1 MMERLQ
7 ENLYGYVGNFPSA
20 FIDVQGKFGFALPAL
35 LNPVGLT
42 VAAVAV
48 TTVAITE
55 VIAPGTAEK
64 VIKKI
69 SENVIP
75 KVEPI
80 AVPYP
85 DIPKPGDCSESE
97 QKYLQ
102 DKVNRAKKE
111 VGKSGKCT
119 GDDCC
124 YILKMKKK
132 AWLMLASARSHINN
146 KCFKGENKT
155 HQEQA
160 KDAWNNLSKCE
171 KFIEEKCNY

>member
-55 VIAPGTAEK
+55 VIAPGTTEK

-85 DIPKPGDCSESE
+85 DIPKLCDCSASE

-119 GDDCC
+119 GHDCC

-146 KCFKGENKT
+146 KCFKGGNKT
-155 HQEQA
+155 HHEQA

-171 KFIEEKCNY
+171 KFIEEK

>member
-1 MMERLQ
+1 M
-7 ENLYGYVGNFPSA
+7 
-20 FIDVQGKFGFALPAL
+20 
-35 LNPVGLT
+35 
-42 VAAVAV
+42 
-48 TTVAITE
+48 
-55 VIAPGTAEK
+55 
-64 VIKKI
+64 
-69 SENVIP
+69 
-75 KVEPI
+75 
-80 AVPYP
+80 PYP
-85 DIPKPGDCSESE
+85 DIPKLGDCSASE

-119 GDDCC
+119 DDDCC

-146 KCFKGENKT
+146 KCFRGENKT

>member
-1 MMERLQ
+1 M
-7 ENLYGYVGNFPSA
+7 
-20 FIDVQGKFGFALPAL
+20 
-35 LNPVGLT
+35 
-42 VAAVAV
+42 
-48 TTVAITE
+48 
-55 VIAPGTAEK
+55 
-64 VIKKI
+64 
-69 SENVIP
+69 
-75 KVEPI
+75 
-80 AVPYP
+80 PYP
-85 DIPKPGDCSESE
+85 DIPKPGDCSKAE

-119 GDDCC
+119 DDDCC

-146 KCFKGENKT
+146 KCFRGGNKT

-160 KDAWNNLSKCE
+160 KGAWNNLSKCE

>member
-1 MMERLQ
+1 MMERPQ

-35 LNPVGLT
+35 LNPVGLI
-42 VAAVAV
+42 VAAVTV

-119 GDDCC
+119 DDDCC

-146 KCFKGENKT
+146 KCFRGENKT

-160 KDAWNNLSKCE
+160 KDAWNNLSNCE

>member
-55 VIAPGTAEK
+55 VIAPGTTEK

-85 DIPKPGDCSESE
+85 DIPKPGDCSEAE

-132 AWLMLASARSHINN
+132 SWLMLASARSHINN
-146 KCFKGENKT
+146 KCFKGGNKT

>member
-1 MMERLQ
+1 MMERPQ

-35 LNPVGLT
+35 LNPVGLI
-42 VAAVAV
+42 VAAVTV

-119 GDDCC
+119 DDDCC

-146 KCFKGENKT
+146 KWDLHT
-155 HQEQA
+155 
-160 KDAWNNLSKCE
+160 
-171 KFIEEKCNY
+171 

>member
-1 MMERLQ
+1 MMERPQ

-35 LNPVGLT
+35 LYPVGLMVT
-42 VAAVAV
+42 AVAV

-55 VIAPGTAEK
+55 VIAPGTTEK

-119 GDDCC
+119 DDDCC

-146 KCFKGENKT
+146 KCFKGGNKT
-155 HQEQA
+155 HHEQA

-171 KFIEEKCNY
+171 KFIEEK